1 MSEPLVTIE
10 LKEYQKLKDLE
21 HQFSYLIDK
30 VKIDKRCLQ
39 RFPDDPLC
47 EDVMKIR
54 VRGTIKKK
62 DYDFF
67 INNLLG
73 VDDLL
78 IDNSN

>member
-21 HQFSYLIDK
+21 HQFGFLFDK
-30 VKIDKRCLQ
+30 IKMHKELLQ
-39 RFPDDPLC
+39 NSTADPLGP
-47 EDVMKIR
+47 DFLKMK
-54 VRGTIKKK
+54 VWATIKKK

-73 VDDLL
+73 VEELL
-78 IDNSN
+78 IDNGE